1 MDVRTHPMIS
11 SRLVGKPI
19 EVENDRASARLETYP
34 EMAADE
40 RGLVHGGFTFGLAD
54 YAAMLAVNDPKVVLG
69 GSECRFLAP
78 VTVGETMTA
87 TAEITEVK
95 GKKRVVHCSV
105 ATHRKVF
112 EGTFVCFVLDQHVL
126 DQAAS

>member
-1 MDVRTHPMIS
+1 MIS
-11 SRLVGKPI
+11 PRLVGEPI
-19 EVENDRASARLETYP
+19 EIAENRASARLETSA

-54 YAAMLAVNDPKVVLG
+54 YAAMLAVNDPHVALG
-69 GSECRFLAP
+69 AAECRFLAP

-87 TAEITEVK
+87 TAEITENK
-95 GKKRVVHCSV
+95 GKKRIVHCSV

-112 EGTFVCFVLDQHVL
+112 EGTFVSFVPDRHIL